1 MTLLPDDLSILDRL
15 AHRVWVF
22 DIDRGRVHWAN
33 AAALELW
40 RATSLEELTSRDMAS
55 DMSFSVANRLRQ
67 YQADFE
73 RHGTRFSE
81 TWTLYPNGE
90 ATTVRVLFSGY
101 RLSDGRMAML
111 CEALSEH
118 AGEPDTLRSAEALL
132 HTSVMITLYERG
144 GAALYRNPA
153 ARETVADPTETCFS
167 HLVSADERQRLFSEL
182 ERDGHA
188 RQVVSVNTSRGEAWH
203 EISARGCRDAV
214 SGKEAWLF
222 SEIDLSDLKRT
233 EARAHYLA
241 HHDALTGL
249 PNRSFVSRRFQER
262 LDAVRAAGEEAALL
276 FIDLDHFKHINDSL
290 GHGVGD
296 ELLVHTARAIGGLL
310 RDDDLF
316 ARLGGDEFLVLAAAP
331 NIRSYVEKLARG
343 VLDIVAEPVV
353 VRGSRVNVT
362 PSLGVCLFP
371 EDGEDVETLLRH
383 ADLAMSRAK
392 ERGRN
397 RFAFFSTELN
407 DAAQLR
413 RALES
418 ELRLALERRELVVYY
433 QPRVRVSDGQVVGAE
448 ALVRWQH
455 PQRGLVPPYVFIPVC
470 EETRLIGAVGSFVL
484 EEAAKQQRAWAEA
497 GLDLRISV
505 NLSPRQFE
513 DAELAEHLL
522 SIVRAAGGN
531 PQQLEFEITESLLL
545 GNVAQTL
552 ATLQTLRAAG
562 FAIAIDDFGTGY
574 SSLAYLHRYPITCL
588 KIDRSFMSQ
597 ADGSV
602 AITELI
608 LTMTKM
614 LKLDVVAEGVETE
627 AQLSWLKERQCMD
640 YQGFLFS
647 PPLPVSEF
655 EARIGWDP
663 TRPKGDSTSG

>member
-1 MTLLPDDLSILDRL
+1 VNLQPDVLSILDRL

-33 AAALELW
+33 LAALELW
-40 RATSLEELTSRDMAS
+40 RADSLEELTARDMAA
-55 DMSFSVANRLRQ
+55 DMSYSVASRLRQ

-73 RHGTRFSE
+73 RHEARFSE
-81 TWTLYPNGE
+81 TWTLYPKGE
-90 ATTVRVLFSGY
+90 ATTVRVLLSGY
-101 RLSDGRMAML
+101 RLADGRMAML
-111 CEALSEH
+111 CEALSDH

-144 GAALYRNPA
+144 GGAALYRNPA
-153 ARETVADPTETCFS
+153 ARDTVADPTETCSS
-167 HLVSADERQRLFSEL
+167 HLVSPEDRLRLFAEL

-188 RQVVSVNTSRGEAWH
+188 RQVVSVNTARGEAWH
-203 EISARGCRDAV
+203 EISARACRDAV

-233 EARAHYLA
+233 EDRAHYLA

-262 LDAVRAAGEEAALL
+262 LDAVRTAGEEAALL

-296 ELLVHTARAIGGLL
+296 ELLVHTARSIGGLL
-310 RDDDLF
+310 RDDDLL
-316 ARLGGDEFLVLAAAP
+316 ARLGGDEFLVLASAP
-331 NIRSYVEKLARG
+331 DVRTYIERLARA
-343 VLDIVAEPVV
+343 VLDTVAEPVT
-353 VRGSRVNVT
+353 VRGSLVNVT

-397 RFAFFSTELN
+397 RFAYFSTELN
-407 DAAQLR
+407 EAAQLR

-418 ELRLALERRELVVYY
+418 ELRGALERKELVVYY

-455 PQRGLVPPYVFIPVC
+455 PRRGLVPPSVFIPVC

-513 DAELAEHLL
+513 ETELAEHLL
-522 SIVRAAGGN
+522 AIVRSAGGN
-531 PQQLEFEITESLLL
+531 PDQLEFEITESLLL

-588 KIDRSFMSQ
+588 KIDRSFMTQ
-597 ADGSV
+597 VDGSV

-647 PPLPVSEF
+647 PPLPVAEF
-655 EARIGWDP
+655 EARIGWP
-663 TRPKGDSTSG
+663 PNGKRQ